1 MAGVE
6 FVITIFG
13 AASGADMFLDTLRAQ
28 EQAGDL
34 FLLDA
39 VVVSKN
45 STGDVEIM
53 ETEDLQGTRGAL
65 LGAASGAV
73 LGLLGGPVGALIGMA
88 AGAAVG
94 GAAAETVDTGVPDHM
109 VDDFVINLKP
119 GMSAFLALIEAPWL
133 DRVQQA
139 ALAQQSLTQVK
150 FWHHALSDAASETLK
165 EKAKA
170 KRKPKPGE

>member
-6 FVITIFG
+6 IVITIFG
-13 AASGADMFLDTLRAQ
+13 AASGADMFLNTLREK
-28 EQAGDL
+28 EQGGDL
-34 FLLDA
+34 FVLDA

-73 LGLLGGPVGALIGMA
+73 LGLLGGPVGALVGMA

-94 GAAAETVDTGVPDHM
+94 GAASETIDTGIPDHM

-119 GMSAFLALIEAPWL
+119 GMSAFLGLIEAPWL

-139 ALAQQSLTQVK
+139 ALAQQTITQVK
-150 FWHHALSDAASETLK
+150 FWHHAISDSAAEVLK
-165 EKAKA
+165 DKA
-170 KRKPKPGE
+170 KRKPKSGE